1 MEETMKNIALLIN
14 PIAGMGGKVGLKG
27 TDGSDTLQLA
37 IQYGA
42 QPKSEQKAKRA
53 LNKLLPLKEKLFFFT
68 ASGAMG
74 ENILRNLGFNYK
86 VIYEATMST
95 EKQDTVKFL
104 KALKNEAIDL
114 LMFAGGDGTAR
125 DLSEIIPQ
133 KIPVVGIPT
142 GVKIHSAVFALS
154 PAEAGQLAYEYLLD
168 GFFPLIDREVIDIDE
183 EAFRKDKIITN
194 LYGYLKVPLVGKHL
208 QQLKSPTPQS
218 EEQAQISAALQII
231 DDMDENSFYIIGSGS
246 TTQQV
251 LEELNLPSTL
261 LGIDI
266 IKNKQLIAKDVNE
279 EQILKIIDQLPTKL
293 VISPISNQGYI
304 LGRGNQQLSDKVL
317 SQIINEDIIILST
330 PSKLNSLKGRP
341 LLVYTGNEQLDLR
354 LSGYYRVIT
363 GYGQYAMHK
372 VISLEN

>member
-1 MEETMKNIALLIN
+1 MKNIALLIN

-154 PAEAGQLAYEYLLD
+154 PAKAGQLAYEYLLD

>member
-154 PAEAGQLAYEYLLD
+154 PAKAGQLAYEYLLD

-266 IKNKQLIAKDVNE
+266 IKDKQLVAKDVNE

-354 LSGYYRVIT
+354 LSSYYRVIT

>member
-1 MEETMKNIALLIN
+1 MKNIALLIN

-104 KALKNEAIDL
+104 RALKNETIDL